1 MDFNLNVSN
10 EVYGKVKMNS
20 KSKFVMSHDIGLIA
34 NAFTSDNNHITN
46 KLHKHSTSDYDIE
59 IVHGHTSV
67 LFATLKNS
75 SDVTFLIQGTD
86 DMDIHKFSNVS
97 ITYKGN
103 NVYELKA
110 SLETNKKVHVIYSNT
125 PFILLDAIV
134 QSKVKSPFRIN
145 HKIIGSHTNEDK
157 QIIEDV
163 INRWSRIITG
173 PLFPNDNCE
182 LYFSIEFKELGTN
195 VLGSAS
201 PTNFRK
207 YKNNYIPSEG
217 VVCLNKSNW
226 EDQKKEV
233 KKDGKTKAYYTL
245 LHELGHVFGI
255 GTYWRAP
262 DSNQPRQNI
271 IDPEHKE
278 IVDGFP
284 IYTRYIGKHALRK
297 YREHMK
303 NENLTFIPIEDDGG
317 VGTAGGH
324 IEEGSETRNGTKY
337 HDGQSHPGLDRELMT
352 GIVEIDDEPEILSS
366 ITVGFLH
373 DIGFDV
379 KYEESDDGLYPL
391 WAEKNNV
398 VKGYL
403 NHGETIQ
410 ADIYVNGKVFH
421 KYLENTYSQDIRN
434 ILLNLNYGVGLK
446 KVVLKV
452 TGNVILYSYDIQYY
466 NGSNETFEKINGND
480 EIIIK
485 TNSPYTINC
494 EGKEIS
500 NINLRLKGSILTSSI
515 DSHKLNM

>member
-182 LYFSIEFKELGTN
+182 LSFSVEFKQMGEN

-201 PTNFRK
+201 PTSFRK

-217 VVCLNKSNW
+217 SIHLNKSNW
-226 EDQKKEV
+226 DDQKKDV

-245 LHELGHVFGI
+245 LHEFGHVLGI
-255 GTYWRAP
+255 GTYWREP
-262 DSNQPRQNI
+262 DSNQPRPNI
-271 IDPEHKE
+271 IDINHKE
-278 IVDGFP
+278 IIDEFP
-284 IYTRYIGKHALRK
+284 VYTRYIGKNALQK
-297 YREHMK
+297 YREQMK
-303 NENLTFIPIEDDGG
+303 NDSLQFIPIEDDGG
-317 VGTAGGH
+317 SGTAGGH
-324 IEEGSETRNGTKY
+324 AEEGTETNNGIRY
-337 HDGQSHPGLDRELMT
+337 NDGHAHPGLDRELMT
-352 GIVEIDDEPEILSS
+352 GIGEVDDEPEVLSS
-366 ITVGFLH
+366 ITVGFLQ
-373 DIGFDV
+373 DIGFNV

-391 WAEKNNV
+391 WAQKNNV
-398 VKGYL
+398 TKGYL

-410 ADIYVNGKVFH
+410 ADIYVNGKIFH
-421 KYLENTYSQDIRN
+421 KYLENTYSANIQN

-446 KVVLKV
+446 KIVLKV
-452 TGNVILYSYDIQYY
+452 TGNVILFAYDIQYY
-466 NGSNETFEKINGND
+466 NGNLESIQKMNGSDEVVISTNE
-480 EIIIK
+480 
-485 TNSPYTINC
+485 PYTINC
-494 EGKEIS
+494 EGEEIS
-500 NINLRLKGSILTSSI
+500 SINLKLKGSILTSSN
-515 DSHKLNM
+515 DSYN